1 MAAKL
6 IRSAECG
13 KPEAAARFAHAQKFL
28 EAADLV
34 AGEAADGINLA
45 SASVAA
51 ALAVL
56 AGIAASDAACCLKL
70 GKRSRGEGHHQGA
83 DFLRKIIGGE
93 KPADAL
99 TRLISLKDTAQYGVI
114 NISDAELTIAMRRAR
129 TLVEFAQ
136 SLFDAS

>member
-1 MAAKL
+1 ML
-6 IRSAECG
+6 NAESQ
-13 KPEAAARFAHAQKFL
+13 KRRPFFAHAQKFL

-70 GKRSRGEGHHQGA
+70 GKRSRGEGHHQAA